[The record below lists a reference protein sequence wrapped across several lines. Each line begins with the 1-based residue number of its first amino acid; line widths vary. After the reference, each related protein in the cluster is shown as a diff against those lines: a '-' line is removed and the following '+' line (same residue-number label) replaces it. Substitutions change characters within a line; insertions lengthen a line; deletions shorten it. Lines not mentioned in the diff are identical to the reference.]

1 MFSSKT
7 FDPRRPGELLFDHHP
22 IAKGIQLALIRA
34 ALHLHPISAPM
45 AEAWVCQSLLQ
56 ATVGGEEQQPFAVG
70 VKTTCRID
78 IRDIHPVGKAAPSAA
93 RFRCE
98 LAEDSVWLVKQKCQE
113 CSPKQINSASPQ
125 LEASLM

>member
-1 MFSSKT
+1 
-7 FDPRRPGELLFDHHP
+7 
-22 IAKGIQLALIRA
+22 
-34 ALHLHPISAPM
+34 M
-45 AEAWVCQSLLQ
+45 AEAGVCQSLLQ
-56 ATVGGEEQQPFAVG
+56 TTIGGEEEQPFTVG
-70 VKTTCRID
+70 VQTTCCID

-98 LAEDSVWLVKQKCQE
+98 LTQDAVWLVQQKCQE

>member
-7 FDPRRPGELLFDHHP
+7 FGPCRPGALLFDHYP
-22 IAKGIQLALIRA
+22 IAKGIQLALIRT
-34 ALHLHPISAPM
+34 ALHLRPVGAPM
-45 AEAWVCQSLLQ
+45 AEAGVCQSLLK
-56 ATVGGEEQQPFAVG
+56 ATIGGEEEQPFAVG
-70 VKTTCRID
+70 VQTTCCID

-98 LAEDSVWLVKQKCQE
+98 LTQDTVWLVKQKCQE
-113 CSPKQINSASPQ
+113 CSPKQISSASPQ